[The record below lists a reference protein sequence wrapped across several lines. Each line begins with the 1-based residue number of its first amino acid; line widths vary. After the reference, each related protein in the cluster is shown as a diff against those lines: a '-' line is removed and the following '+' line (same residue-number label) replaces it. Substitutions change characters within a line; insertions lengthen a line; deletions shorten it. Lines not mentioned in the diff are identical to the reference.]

1 MTIMDLTI
9 HQTFLPHAAP
19 DASLA
24 FYRGT
29 LGFEAAGQHIGL
41 VPGGGPQGMTSPVAY
56 WHVPDIEAKLAEV
69 TAAGATVKEPA
80 HDVGGGRL
88 VATVTDPDGNVL
100 GLLQD
105 R

>member
-29 LGFEAAGQHIGL
+29 LGFEVGN
-41 VPGGGPQGMTSPVAY
+41 
-56 WHVPDIEAKLAEV
+56 
-69 TAAGATVKEPA
+69 
-80 HDVGGGRL
+80 DVGCGGMR
-88 VATVTDPDGNVL
+88 
-100 GLLQD
+100 
-105 R
+105 